1 MSRPGERSVVVDFN
15 LQITKN
21 AIAAN
26 DTIAT
31 AAATL
36 IGVEN
41 LACGGAGM
49 LTSAAREAALIVAS
63 DSRRSITSSE
73 HSAQSS
79 KCSFAVLRSKASSL
93 SSTNASM
100 VGGSR

>member
-1 MSRPGERSVVVDFN
+1 MSRPGELTVVVDFN

-26 DTIAT
+26 DTSAT

-36 IGVEN
+36 IEVEN
-41 LACGGAGM
+41 LTCDRAGK
-49 LTSAAREAALIVAS
+49 LASAARELALIVAS

-79 KCSFAVLRSKASSL
+79 KCSFAMLRSKASSL

-100 VGGSR
+100 VAGSR